1 MMATVPN
8 LTVFDVITDFLASH
22 PSNEAILA
30 YRLPE
35 ALEQRALDLV
45 ERNGEGL
52 LTFDEEMEMFDFMR
66 ADDLMAMLKAKTRL
80 EIEGKS

>member
-1 MMATVPN
+1 MATVPN

-35 ALEQRALDLV
+35 TLEQRALDLMSM
-45 ERNGEGL
+45 
-52 LTFDEEMEMFDFMR
+52 LT
-66 ADDLMAMLKAKTRL
+66 ASKLKKSHTDLQSNILHPLSRRL
-80 EIEGKS
+80 RWM